1 MPTRKEQQA
10 QTRRRLINAAMELFA
25 RDGVGATSLN
35 AVAEHAGFSRG
46 AVHGNFAAKEE
57 LAAAVRQEIAEL
69 LEPVAYEVRMAGPG
83 NPGDRLRTCIRAF
96 LRFAALY
103 PEVIAAR
110 AAVNEYLVR
119 ASCSAGAD
127 SASAD
132 VSAVQDPVA
141 VSLIELFDESAPGGS
156 GPGDP
161 ACGGATPGGPEGP
174 GLGGFASG
182 GPRAVDPGPGPAG
195 VTRAVAVAGALDATA
210 SRFLPGHPL
219 PLRRSEFRRAADDL
233 AALFAWAGSPTSPA
247 NPAKTVNSAKTANP
261 ATART
266 SGAATDPA
274 AAPDDDERHTKM
286 KRTYRMTVRGRF
298 TDLTEQ
304 QRQQLRAEQDDH
316 DMLIAQFTPEGMF
329 MYPPDL
335 GGYQFRYLLVVDE
348 DNPADADVA
357 AQLEAEER
365 AASDIVAH
373 GLAGRIVKTD
383 LTCVEDVKVRKSAR
397 P

>member
-57 LAAAVRQEIAEL
+57 VAAAVRQEITEL
-69 LEPVAYEVRMAGPG
+69 LEPVEREVRAAGPG
-83 NPGDRLRTCIRAF
+83 TPGDRLRTCIRAF
-96 LRFAALY
+96 LRFAALH
-103 PEVIAAR
+103 PDVIAAR
-110 AAVNEYLVR
+110 AAVNDYAVR
-119 ASCSAGAD
+119 AGCSATDLSEPGD
-127 SASAD
+127 ESAA
-132 VSAVQDPVA
+132 QDPVMA
-141 VSLIELFDESAPGGS
+141 SLIELFGDCALGGS
-156 GPGDP
+156 G
-161 ACGGATPGGPEGP
+161 
-174 GLGGFASG
+174 SG
-182 GPRAVDPGPGPAG
+182 TPGPGG
-195 VTRAVAVAGALDATA
+195 QGHRSGCVTRAVAVAGALDATA
-210 SRFLPGHPL
+210 ARFLPGHPL
-219 PLRRSEFRRAADDL
+219 PLRRSGFRRAADDM
-233 AALFAWAGSPTSPA
+233 AELFACAEDAIAPVSPAGTASPENRTTPANRADAPTSGVTDSP
-247 NPAKTVNSAKTANP
+247 V
-261 ATART
+261 
-266 SGAATDPA
+266 AAT
-274 AAPDDDERHTKM
+274 DDDERPLSM

-329 MYPPDL
+329 IYSPDL